1 MNLINT
7 IRKQDFFDYCEYMS
21 NLIKNMPTH
30 EQKQM
35 EKLMKK
41 FIENYNGTN

>member
-1 MNLINT
+1 MSLVNI
-7 IRKQDFFDYCEYMS
+7 IKKQDFFEYCEYMT
-21 NLIKNMPTH
+21 NLIKNMPAH

-41 FIENYNGTN
+41 FVENYNGIN